1 MTQQLQR
8 NELIGLILSNSQRIQ
23 CVILNPCG
31 APTKLQADLST
42 IDLLVD
48 KQGEADFLSFC
59 RSNKS
64 VKEVVVYPRFGRK
77 KVSIKMMDGSEISLK
92 LIRQMV
98 RKTLYTLPVSEVFE
112 SSEVNSYG
120 MLVPPVE
127 YQFEYIMMKSNFS
140 KSDFPDKYQKYFS
153 SMDPMVRSS
162 IFRHLQLKYNFV
174 FNVIEDLY
182 KPKNSIMLK
191 IMTGLRS
198 LPVNSLGRIF
208 FRSLNLLFWN
218 IRMIISRK
226 SLRLG
231 PIHQD
236 KEAEN
241 ASKSSVNFI

>member
-1 MTQQLQR
+1 MTQPLQR
-8 NELIGLILSNSQRIQ
+8 NELIELILSNSQRIQ
-23 CVILNPCG
+23 CVVLNSCG

-48 KQGEADFLSFC
+48 KQGEEDFLRFC
-59 RSNKS
+59 RTNKN
-64 VKEVVVYPRFGRK
+64 VKEVFVFPRLGRK
-77 KVSIKMMDGSEISLK
+77 KVSIKMMDGSEVSLK

-98 RKTLYTLPVSEVFE
+98 RKTLSTLPVAEIFE

-127 YQFEYIMMKSNFS
+127 YQFEYIMMKSHFS

-153 SMDPMVRSS
+153 SMDPAVRSS
-162 IFRHLQLKYNFV
+162 IFRYLQLKYNFV

-191 IMTGLRS
+191 ITTGLRS
-198 LPVNSLGRIF
+198 LPINSLGRIF
-208 FRSLNLLFWN
+208 FRSLQLVFWN
-218 IRMIISRK
+218 LGMVFAK
-226 SLRLG
+226 KTLRLG

-236 KEAEN
+236 KDLKAS
-241 ASKSSVNFI
+241 SKSSVNFI